1 MFNKFKIGQFV
12 IVNGIGKC
20 DGKRYINEK
29 AKVISKDDFFLDYEV
44 KFSDGTTDW
53 LDEKYIRKIRK
64 YTK

>member
-20 DGKRYINEK
+20 DGKKYTNVK
-29 AKVISKDDFFLDYEV
+29 AKVISKDDFFLDYEL
-44 KFSDGTTDW
+44 KFSDNTTDW